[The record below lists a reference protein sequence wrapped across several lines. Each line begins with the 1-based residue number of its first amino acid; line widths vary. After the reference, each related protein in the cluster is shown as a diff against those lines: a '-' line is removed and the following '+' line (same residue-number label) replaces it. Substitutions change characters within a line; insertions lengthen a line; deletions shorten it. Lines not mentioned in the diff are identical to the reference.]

1 MEVKPLFAAAVLGL
15 VGSRVGHGAL
25 DLILREVRAADV
37 ANLRR
42 CLRKDKPEKMNETEE
57 ANLRQAKSQLEA
69 SANHLMVLYASEQSE
84 NGSDGTI

>member
-1 MEVKPLFAAAVLGL
+1 M
-15 VGSRVGHGAL
+15 
-25 DLILREVRAADV
+25 

-42 CLRKDKPEKMNETEE
+42 CLRKDKPAKMNATEE

-69 SANHLMVLYASEQSE
+69 PANHLIVLNASEQSE